1 MFKIF
6 KNTLFLFFFF
16 QSVCLAEIISNIK
29 VTGNKRIS
37 KESIIVFSNI
47 NLNQD
52 YNKKNL
58 NIILKDLYSTN
69 FFEEINLSFENN
81 TLIIDVN
88 ENPIIEDIKIEGVK
102 NKKLSEFIT
111 ENLKLKSRSSYVE
124 SYFSKDVDL
133 LINILKQTGYYFP
146 KVTSSIDKNL
156 EQNSIII
163 TYKIELGDKAKINEI
178 VFSGDKKIKSRKLA
192 NIIASEEHKFWKFL
206 SKKAFIDK
214 QRINLDSRLLKNYYR
229 NNGFYNVQVNQS
241 FVELKEDNTFKLI
254 FNINS
259 GPKFTINKVN
269 LIIPNDYDPTHFE
282 SINKVLSK
290 LEEKDYSL
298 NKVNTILKEID
309 KIALSKQY
317 EFINAKLSES
327 IIDKNKLNIIIKLV
341 DTEKTY
347 VEKINVYGN
356 QFTLEEV
363 IRNAFI
369 VDEGDAYNEIL
380 FNKSI
385 NNIKAKN
392 IFKKVEKNIKV
403 GSDKNLKIIDIT
415 VEEKPTGEISLG
427 AGIGSTGGTL
437 GGGIKENNF
446 LGRGITLD
454 SSLALTADTIK
465 GQFVYSKP
473 NFAYTDNTLF
483 TSIESTS
490 NDKMKVYGYKTTG
503 MGIALSTK
511 FEQYDNLFFRPEIST
526 NTEKLETN
534 STATSELKAQ
544 NGDYFDANF
553 NYSLDYDLR
562 NKRYQPSDGYRTIF
576 SQDLPLI
583 SNTYEIINTL
593 LISKYKPLVSGM
605 IGEISF
611 YGKTVNTVSGKD
623 VRVSKRANIPSS
635 KLRGFEAG
643 KVGPKSNNDYI
654 GGNYVTAVNLS
665 TTLPQIL
672 PSLEYTDFSLFMDA
686 ANVWGVDH
694 ANSTKEHSTIR
705 SSVGVGVKFMSPIG
719 PLNFSLSQPITKS
732 STDKTESFR
741 FSLGTSF

>member
-6 KNTLFLFFFF
+6 KNTVVVLFFL
-16 QSVCLAEIISNIK
+16 QTVCLADVISNIN

-37 KESIIVFSNI
+37 KESIIVFSNV
-47 NLNQD
+47 NLDQD
-52 YNKKNL
+52 YSKKDL
-58 NIILKDLYSTN
+58 NIILKNLYSTN
-69 FFEEINLSFENN
+69 FFEEINLTIKKN
-81 TLIIDVN
+81 TLNINVN
-88 ENPIIEDIKIEGVK
+88 ENPIIENIKIEGVK
-102 NKKLSEFIT
+102 NKKLSEFIV

-124 SYFSKDVDL
+124 SYFSKDLDL
-133 LINILKQTGYYFP
+133 LINILKQTGYYFS

-156 EQNSIII
+156 VQNSIII

-178 VFSGDKKIKSRKLA
+178 VFIGDKKVKSRKLI
-192 NIIASEEHKFWKFL
+192 NVIASEEHKFWKFL
-206 SKKAFIDK
+206 SKKAYIDK

-229 NNGFYNVQVNQS
+229 NNGFYNVQINQS

-254 FNINS
+254 FNIDS
-259 GPKFTINKVN
+259 GPKFTFNKVN
-269 LIIPNDYDPTHFE
+269 LIIPNDYEPTHFK

-290 LEEKDYSL
+290 LEKENYSL

-327 IIDKNKLNIIIKLV
+327 IIDKNKLNITIKLV

-347 VEKINVYGN
+347 VEKINIYGN

-369 VDEGDAYNEIL
+369 IDEGDAYNEIL

-385 NNIKAKN
+385 NHIKSKN
-392 IFKKVEKNIKV
+392 IFKKVEKNIKD
-403 GSDKNLKIIDIT
+403 GSNKNLKIIDIT

-427 AGIGSTGGTL
+427 AGFGSTGGTI

-446 LGRGITLD
+446 LGRGISLD
-454 SSLALTADTIK
+454 TSLELKADSIK
-465 GQFVYSKP
+465 GQFIYAKP
-473 NFAYTDNTLF
+473 NFAYTDNTLY
-483 TSIESTS
+483 TSIESTRD
-490 NDKMKVYGYKTTG
+490 DKMKVYGYKTSG
-503 MGIALSTK
+503 LGFALSTK
-511 FEQYDNLFFRPEIST
+511 FEQYENLFFRPEIST
-526 NTEKLETN
+526 NLEKLETN
-534 STATSELKAQ
+534 STASSVLQKQ

-562 NKRYQPSDGYRTIF
+562 NKRYQPSDGYRTTF
-576 SQDLPLI
+576 SQDLPII
-583 SNTYEIINTL
+583 SDTYEIINSL
-593 LISKYKPLVSGM
+593 SISKYKSLVSDM
-605 IGEISF
+605 IGELSF
-611 YGKTVNTVSGKD
+611 YAKSVNTISGKD

-635 KLRGFEAG
+635 KLRGFESG

-654 GGNYVTAVNLS
+654 GGNYVTAFNLS

-672 PSLEYTDFSLFMDA
+672 PSLEYTDVSLFMDA

-694 ANSTKEHSTIR
+694 SNTVKEHSAIR

-719 PLNFSLSQPITKS
+719 PLNFSLAQPITKS
-732 STDKTESFR
+732 SSDQTESFR

>member
-6 KNTLFLFFFF
+6 KNTVFVLFFL
-16 QSVCLAEIISNIK
+16 QTVCLADVISNIN

-37 KESIIVFSNI
+37 KESIIVFSNV
-47 NLNQD
+47 NLDQD
-52 YNKKNL
+52 YSKKDL
-58 NIILKDLYSTN
+58 NIILNDLYSTN
-69 FFEEINLSFENN
+69 FFEEINLTIKKN
-81 TLIIDVN
+81 TLNINVN
-88 ENPIIEDIKIEGVK
+88 ENPIIENIKIEGVK
-102 NKKLSEFIT
+102 NKKLSEFIV
-111 ENLKLKSRSSYVE
+111 ENLTLKSRSSYVE
-124 SYFSKDVDL
+124 SYFSKDLDL
-133 LINILKQTGYYFP
+133 LINILKQTGYYFS

-156 EQNSIII
+156 VQNSIII

-178 VFSGDKKIKSRKLA
+178 VFIGDKKVKSRKLI
-192 NIIASEEHKFWKFL
+192 NVIASEEHKFWKFL
-206 SKKAFIDK
+206 SKKAYIDK
-214 QRINLDSRLLKNYYR
+214 QRINLDSRLLSNYYR
-229 NNGFYNVQVNQS
+229 NNGFYNVQINQS

-254 FNINS
+254 FNIDS
-259 GPKFTINKVN
+259 GPKFTFNKVN
-269 LIIPNDYDPTHFE
+269 LIIPNDYEPTHFK

-290 LEEKDYSL
+290 LEKENYSL

-327 IIDKNKLNIIIKLV
+327 IIDKNKLNITIKLV

-347 VEKINVYGN
+347 VEKINIYGN

-369 VDEGDAYNEIL
+369 IDEGDAYNEIL

-385 NNIKAKN
+385 NHIKSKN
-392 IFKKVEKNIKV
+392 IFKKVEKNIKA
-403 GSDKNLKIIDIT
+403 GSNKNLKIIDIT

-427 AGIGSTGGTL
+427 AGFGSTGGTI
-437 GGGIKENNF
+437 GGGIVENNF
-446 LGRGITLD
+446 LGRGISLD
-454 SSLALTADTIK
+454 TSLELKADSIK

-473 NFAYTDNTLF
+473 NFAYTDNTLY
-483 TSIESTS
+483 TSIESTRD
-490 NDKMKVYGYKTTG
+490 DKMKVYGYKTSG
-503 MGIALSTK
+503 LGFALSTK
-511 FEQYDNLFFRPEIST
+511 FEQYENLFFRPEIST
-526 NTEKLETN
+526 NLEKLETN
-534 STATSELKAQ
+534 STASSVLKKQ

-562 NKRYQPSDGYRTIF
+562 NKRYQPSDGYRTTF
-576 SQDLPLI
+576 SQDLPII
-583 SNTYEIINTL
+583 SDTYEIINSL
-593 LISKYKPLVSGM
+593 SISKYKSLVSDM

-611 YGKTVNTVSGKD
+611 YGKSVNTISGKD

-635 KLRGFEAG
+635 KLRGFESG

-654 GGNYVTAVNLS
+654 GGNYVTAFNLS

-672 PSLEYTDFSLFMDA
+672 PSLEYTDVSLFMDA

-694 ANSTKEHSTIR
+694 SNTIKEHSAIR
-705 SSVGVGVKFMSPIG
+705 SSVGVEVKFMSPIG
-719 PLNFSLSQPITKS
+719 PLNFSLAQPITKS
-732 STDKTESFR
+732 SSDQTESFR